1 MWVSQIFF
9 VACLAVS
16 GYYAA
21 ALIAYSVGPRGSAGL
36 RRGGGYELSHLG
48 MALGMAAMFS
58 PLGDPVPRLVWLA
71 VFGVAAAW
79 FAACLLHAGAPTDD
93 HPSAPADNAARH
105 HLVANLAMLFMVA
118 GGHSRHGAGGAA
130 GGPVGAGHEG
140 PGHEGHGA
148 AAGGTGWIEGPIGTV
163 LIVVLAG
170 YFAVHTVR
178 SLRVLFSAATRAH
191 PAPQAAARS
200 ESVAVAVAPSG
211 TQQVQAACHVVMG
224 TAMVIMFGL
233 ML

>member
-1 MWVSQIFF
+1 MSPVWVGLTFS

-21 ALIAYSVGPRGSAGL
+21 VLIAYSVGTPGSAGS

-58 PLGDPVPRLVWLA
+58 PLGDPVPRLVWLI
-71 VFGVAAAW
+71 VFGIAAAW
-79 FAACLLHAGAPTDD
+79 YAACLLHAGRATDNT
-93 HPSAPADNAARH
+93 DNIARH

-118 GGHSRHGAGGAA
+118 SNNHGQHSAGGAA
-130 GGPVGAGHEG
+130 GGPVSS
-140 PGHEGHGA
+140 GHEGHTA
-148 AAGGTGWIEGPIGTV
+148 AAGGAGWLEGPIGTV

-170 YFAVHTVR
+170 YFAVHTMR
-178 SLRVLFSAATRAH
+178 SLRALFGTRAQST
-191 PAPQAAARS
+191 PQGDATGIGLVATVVARS
-200 ESVAVAVAPSG
+200 G
-211 TQQVQAACHVVMG
+211 TERVQTACHLVMG
-224 TAMVIMFGL
+224 TAMVVMFGL